1 MEEKDLRKMPGE
13 VTETA
18 GGKTLYKP
26 PEHRTV
32 NYMYYTIQNLDDIGV
47 SLLMKRMLHSKSFI
61 DSLVWEV
68 LKSCVS
74 VQTGLSVVK
83 QADMI
88 KKCKGWGSEVSK
100 SSVSESMKRMQSIML
115 IDGQPIPELV
125 RDYYKNDVWNG
136 YILNPDVVVCGEHSR
151 ARRLWKEAGE
161 QKQKAEEMKAKALT
175 EQTIERV
182 RERVRNGEEVTA
194 AIHSEVAQIK
204 DNDMRSHVR
213 WAIDEAF

>member
-1 MEEKDLRKMPGE
+1 MEEKDLRKMPGK
-13 VTETA
+13 VTETV

-32 NYMYYTIQNLDDIGV
+32 NYMYYTIQSLDETGV
-47 SLLMKRMLHSKSFI
+47 SLLMKRMLHSKSFV
-61 DSLVWEV
+61 DMLVWEA
-68 LKSCVS
+68 LKSFLS
-74 VQTGLSVVK
+74 VETGLATVK
-83 QADMI
+83 QKEILDRCE
-88 KKCKGWGSEVSK
+88 KFGGVSK
-100 SSVSESMKRMQSIML
+100 GSVSESMKRMQSIIT
-115 IDGQPIPELV
+115 IDGQQIPELV
-125 RDYYKNDVWNG
+125 RDHYRSGAWNG
-136 YILNPDVVVCGEHSR
+136 YILNPDIVVCGEHSR

-213 WAIDEAF
+213 WAVDEAF